1 MSTKDDFLAMPCV
14 TTEQIIRMRKFAA
27 DAITASEAK
36 AGAAMSLAQPVAPEG
51 WRFYTVDAS
60 REGHRCSAMLIRDA
74 NGCKWWHSL
83 DEEAR
88 ESTDLYISGFGAT
101 IFDAINDACVKA
113 IVSNETGLPSP
124 DVAGSP
130 PDLSITD
137 SAINCCISEAGIEYC
152 GDGVFRATPDDFR
165 RFIRAVRLRFKM

>member
-27 DAITASEAK
+27 DAITAAETK
-36 AGAAMSLAQPVAPEG
+36 ADAAMALVQPAAPEG

-60 REGHRCSAMLIRDA
+60 REGHRCCAMLIRDT

-88 ESTDLYISGFGAT
+88 EATDLYISGFGST

-113 IVSNETGLPSP
+113 TAASNETGLPSP
-124 DVAGSP
+124 DNAVSP
-130 PDLSITD
+130 PDVNQRPILSTCQRPIFSTFP
-137 SAINCCISEAGIEYC
+137 AA
-152 GDGVFRATPDDFR
+152 
-165 RFIRAVRLRFKM
+165 